1 MKVLTQ
7 IECPFVTMN
16 TLLQRAVT
24 GWVRF
29 WPTSDSS
36 FCGGLHFLDRTGSGS
51 ARECWFWQSLVAKRF
66 QCQLLAVSHS
76 LYMFYCGNGASL
88 YSILLDPRCTMLNHI
103 VPISIPFNPYW
114 NCVSW
119 CPTNILAAESEA
131 ALPSHVHVASS
142 ICFFERRL
150 AMQVAHVKYT
160 WDVISHSKVCSL
172 HSDDAVDEIWN
183 A

>member
-29 WPTSDSS
+29 WRTSDSS
-36 FCGGLHFLDRTGSGS
+36 FCVGLHFLDRTGSGS

-76 LYMFYCGNGASL
+76 LYMFYCGNGHLRGAVYCSKCFTLFYPTGSPLYHVEPYCTYFHTIQSL
-88 YSILLDPRCTMLNHI
+88 LELCLMMSHQYSGRWVWGCTAFSCACRLLNLFFWATVGNADISCRC
-103 VPISIPFNPYW
+103 
-114 NCVSW
+114 
-119 CPTNILAAESEA
+119 
-131 ALPSHVHVASS
+131 
-142 ICFFERRL
+142 
-150 AMQVAHVKYT
+150 
-160 WDVISHSKVCSL
+160 
-172 HSDDAVDEIWN
+172 EI
-183 A
+183 